1 MHMLNVALTAIWR
14 LPENDCHPLFCVE
27 GVTIT
32 NQQGCNLHMT
42 ANGQVLTYP
51 WQHRYQSSVAKINLH
66 NFNIIYIKCVPFQIG
81 NVIFLKIPVCIV
93 KIYRD
98 RIMYL
103 FQLNLPPPVLKTMQY
118 LNDTVVYNVIW

>member
-51 WQHRYQSSVAKINLH
+51 WQHR
-66 NFNIIYIKCVPFQIG
+66 
-81 NVIFLKIPVCIV
+81 
-93 KIYRD
+93 
-98 RIMYL
+98 
-103 FQLNLPPPVLKTMQY
+103 
-118 LNDTVVYNVIW
+118 

>member
-1 MHMLNVALTAIWR
+1 MTLFVYSIVIIIIVQHVIIISIIIMHMLNVALTAIWR

-51 WQHRYQSSVAKINLH
+51 WQHR
-66 NFNIIYIKCVPFQIG
+66 
-81 NVIFLKIPVCIV
+81 
-93 KIYRD
+93 
-98 RIMYL
+98 
-103 FQLNLPPPVLKTMQY
+103 
-118 LNDTVVYNVIW
+118 